1 MDGLLDFFLSFDLLL
16 VVFSLTISTP
26 PLLFFLSDLCLVRS
40 LDLLLLRFFVL
51 FLLSISSS
59 LPPFVLEDLV
69 LDLFPFLAF
78 S

>member
-16 VVFSLTISTP
+16 VVFSLTISIP

>member
-59 LPPFVLEDLV
+59 FPFVAEDLV

>member
-1 MDGLLDFFLSFDLLL
+1 MDFFLSFDLLL

-26 PLLFFLSDLCLVRS
+26 PLVFFLSDLCLVRS

-59 LPPFVLEDLV
+59 FPFVVEDLI

>member
-59 LPPFVLEDLV
+59 FPLVVEDLV